1 MTTLK
6 EKQLFESFQDKDY
19 RDIFVEEHIGVG
31 LAHQIRALRDKY
43 GWTQEELGIRAGKKQ
58 PVIAQLENPDYGS
71 YTLKTLKTLAS
82 AFDVA
87 LQVNF
92 VSFRDLIKRAANLT
106 PEIIAPKGYE
116 EERQAHF
123 ADIPGISKE
132 WMLNIEGP
140 VTISADEL
148 SSVFDS
154 IVERHGVI
162 FTTAGPLN
170 DGPNVASFGGALK
183 VESDPLERAPRKDDL
198 VVAA

>member
-31 LAHQIRALRDKY
+31 LAHQIRALRDKN
-43 GWTQEELGIRAGKKQ
+43 GWTQEELSNRAGKKQ
-58 PVIAQLENPDYGS
+58 PVIAQLENPDYGN

-92 VSFRDLIKRAANLT
+92 VSFSDLIKRAANLT

-116 EERQAHF
+116 EERQISFAHLQGDST
-123 ADIPGISKE
+123 AWPES
-132 WMLNIEGP
+132 IEESLRQ
-140 VTISADEL
+140 V
-148 SSVFDS
+148 
-154 IVERHGVI
+154 
-162 FTTAGPLN
+162 TAGQV
-170 DGPNVASFGGALK
+170 DGIHASFVVIKRAISEIRGGLEEAGEGEDTYEFK
-183 VESDPLERAPRKDDL
+183 PLHEQHQEG
-198 VVAA
+198 VGSVAAD

>member
-43 GWTQEELGIRAGKKQ
+43 GWTQEELSNRAGKKQ

-71 YTLKTLKTLAS
+71 YTIKTLKTLAS

-106 PEIIAPKGYE
+106 PDIIAPKGYE
-116 EERQAHF
+116 EERQLSF
-123 ADIPGISKE
+123 ATRDSSFS
-132 WMLNIEGP
+132 W
-140 VTISADEL
+140 VL
-148 SSVFDS
+148 SD
-154 IVERHGVI
+154 
-162 FTTAGPLN
+162 
-170 DGPNVASFGGALK
+170 DGPK
-183 VESDPLERAPRKDDL
+183 VSHAIRSELDMEDPLDAVHMKYAGGTI
-198 VVAA
+198 VAGNEEELIHVA